1 MYIHTYDTYMHTYIY
16 LSIYMNIYIDVY
28 IYICICL
35 LQNRGQQHL
44 EQVFDHAGSRD
55 VRALRPREWGSMCVF
70 VCK

>member
-1 MYIHTYDTYMHTYIY
+1 
-16 LSIYMNIYIDVY
+16 MNIYIDVY